1 MIMNSYTP
9 ILLIFLILI
18 ISCNQKKDEE
28 HIRCETSICVI
39 QKNPLGK
46 IDDFSNYRINE
57 STLPKGIKILY
68 KNENR
73 DDIDCIMIFNNPF
86 VTTICFDSLGKVESM
101 DSNIPEVTSSTVRDT
116 SGYQIHLKFDSLGEA
131 KGNYNPIMPPENTS
145 IKSIIEG
152 IKMVEKSFSAP

>member
-1 MIMNSYTP
+1 MNIYMP
-9 ILLIFLILI
+9 ILLIFLIVFV
-18 ISCNQKKDEE
+18 SCNQKNDEE
-28 HIRCETSICVI
+28 RMRCEASTCVI
-39 QKNPLGK
+39 QKKTLEEL
-46 IDDFSNYRINE
+46 DDFSNYRINE

-73 DDIDCIMIFNNPF
+73 DDVDCIMIFNNPF

-101 DSNIPEVTSSTVRDT
+101 DSNIPEVTSSTVRDI

-131 KGNYNPIMPPENTS
+131 KKNYNPIMPPENAS

-152 IKMVEKSFSAP
+152 IKAVEKGFGAP